1 MYKGRWTDTL
11 EKLTHRISFNRF
23 VKSSFDCTIV
33 MRFFALA
40 AVASLANAVSLDFNK
55 RESTLDVKLE
65 LTGNTAVK
73 ALITNTGSED
83 LKVLKTGSF
92 LDDAAVEK
100 VDVFQGG
107 KLPDPH
113 PCRL

>member
-1 MYKGRWTDTL
+1 MKFL
-11 EKLTHRISFNRF
+11 
-23 VKSSFDCTIV
+23 
-33 MRFFALA
+33 ALA

-55 RESTLDVKLE
+55 RDAAVDVKLE

-92 LDDAAVEK
+92 LDSAAVEK
-100 VDVFQGG
+100 VEVFQGCT
-107 KLPDPH
+107 LDV
-113 PCRL
+113 